1 MKAIVHDTYGPAD
14 VLQLRDTDRPTIG
27 DDDVLVQVRAAAVDP
42 GVWIFMTGRPY
53 LARLASGLRRPRVPV
68 LGRDLTGV
76 VTAVGARVTRFR
88 PGDEVFGTC
97 LRGSYAEFASA
108 PQRRL
113 ARKPANLSF
122 AQAAAV
128 PVSGMTALRAVRDSG
143 QVRAGQRVLVIGA
156 SGGVGSHAVQ
166 IAKAYGATVTAV
178 CAPAR
183 ADFVR
188 SLGADDVLD
197 YTSEEVDRDGPVYDV
212 VIDTGGDRPFSLL
225 RRALTPRGTL
235 ALVGG
240 AYTKGPV
247 LSGYDRQMVRAP
259 LLSLFVGQ
267 RLRSVSAVERA
278 EDLAELGRLIE
289 SGALTPAVDST
300 YPLAEAADAIRHLRD
315 GHPAGKIVVTMPES
329 TGR

>member
-1 MKAIVHDTYGPAD
+1 MKAIVQDTYGPAD
-14 VLQLRDTDRPTIG
+14 VLRLRDVDRPTIG
-27 DDDVLVQVRAAAVDP
+27 DGDVLVQVRAAGVDP

-68 LGRDLTGV
+68 RGRDLAGV

-88 PGDEVFGTC
+88 PGDEVYGTS
-97 LRGSYAEFASA
+97 LRGSYAEFTST
-108 PQRRL
+108 PERRL

-143 QVRAGQRVLVIGA
+143 EVRPGHRVLVIGA

-166 IAKAYGATVTAV
+166 IAKAYGATVTGV

-183 ADFVR
+183 ADVVR

-197 YTSEEVDRDGPVYDV
+197 YTREEIDRDGPVYDV

-240 AYTKGPV
+240 AYTKGPL

-267 RLRSVSAVERA
+267 RLRSVSAMERT
-278 EDLAELGRLIE
+278 EDLDTLRELIE
-289 SGALTPAVDST
+289 AGALTPAVDRT
-300 YPLAEAADAIRHLRD
+300 YPLAEAAHAIRHLRE
-315 GHPAGKIVVTMPES
+315 GHPAGKVVVTI
-329 TGR
+329 

>member
-1 MKAIVHDTYGPAD
+1 MKAIVQESYGSAD
-14 VLQLRDTDRPTIG
+14 VLHLRDIDQPAVG
-27 DDDVLVQVRAAAVDP
+27 DEDVLVHVRAAGVDP

-68 LGRDLTGV
+68 RGRDLAGV
-76 VTAVGARVTRFR
+76 VVEVGARVTRLR
-88 PGDEVFGTC
+88 PGDEVYGTC
-97 LRGSYAEFASA
+97 LSGSYAEFASV

-113 ARKPANLSF
+113 ARKPANVSF

-143 QVRAGQRVLVIGA
+143 AVRRGHRVLVIGA

-178 CAPAR
+178 CTPAR
-183 ADFVR
+183 AAFVR
-188 SLGADDVLD
+188 ALGADDILD
-197 YTSEEVDRDGPVYDV
+197 YTSEEVDRDGPIYDV
-212 VIDTGGDRPFSLL
+212 VIDTGGDRPISLL

-235 ALVGG
+235 AVVGG

-247 LSGYDRQMVRAP
+247 LSGYDRQMVRVP

-267 RLRSVSAVERA
+267 RLRSVSAVERT
-278 EDLAELGRLIE
+278 EDLGELGTLIE
-289 SGALTPAVDST
+289 SGALTPAVDRT
-300 YPLAEAADAIRHLRD
+300 YPLAQAADAIRHFRD
-315 GHPAGKIVVTMPES
+315 GHPAGKVVVTI
-329 TGR
+329 

>member
-1 MKAIVHDTYGPAD
+1 MKAIVQDSYGPPD
-14 VLQLRDTDRPTIG
+14 VLHLRDIDQPAVR
-27 DDDVLVQVRAAAVDP
+27 DDEVLVQVRAAGVDP

-68 LGRDLTGV
+68 RGRDLAGV
-76 VTAVGARVTRFR
+76 VVAVGARVTRFQ

-97 LRGSYAEFASA
+97 PRGSYAEFASA
-108 PQRRL
+108 PERRL

-122 AQAAAV
+122 AQAAAA

-143 QVRAGQRVLVIGA
+143 AVRRGHRVLVIGA

-178 CAPAR
+178 CTPAR
-183 ADFVR
+183 AAFVR
-188 SLGADDVLD
+188 ALGADDILD
-197 YTSEEVDRDGPVYDV
+197 HTTEEVDRRGPIYDV
-212 VIDTGGDRPFSLL
+212 VIDTGGDRPISLL
-225 RRALTPRGTL
+225 RRALTPHGTL

-240 AYTKGPV
+240 TYTRGPV

-267 RLRSVSAVERA
+267 RLRSVSAVERTT
-278 EDLAELGRLIE
+278 DLDELGNLIE
-289 SGALTPAVDST
+289 SGALTPAVDRT
-300 YPLAEAADAIRHLRD
+300 YPLAQAADAIRHLRH
-315 GHPAGKIVVTMPES
+315 GHPAGKIVVTV
-329 TGR
+329 

>member
-1 MKAIVHDTYGPAD
+1 MKAIVQDSYGPPD
-14 VLQLRDTDRPTIG
+14 VLHLRDIDQPAVN
-27 DDDVLVQVRAAAVDP
+27 DEEVLVQVRAAGVDP

-53 LARLASGLRRPRVPV
+53 LARLAAGPRRPRAPV
-68 LGRDLTGV
+68 RGRDLAGV
-76 VTAVGARVTRFR
+76 VVAVGARVTRFR

-97 LRGSYAEFASA
+97 PRGSYAEFASA
-108 PQRRL
+108 PERRL

-122 AQAAAV
+122 AQAAAA

-143 QVRAGQRVLVIGA
+143 AVRPGQRVLVIGA

-183 ADFVR
+183 AAFVR
-188 SLGADDVLD
+188 GLGADDTLD
-197 YTSEEVDRDGPVYDV
+197 YTSEEVDSRGPIYDV
-212 VIDTGGDRPFSLL
+212 VIDTGGDRPVSLL
-225 RRALTPRGTL
+225 RRALTPHGTL

-247 LSGYDRQMVRAP
+247 LSGYDRQMFRAP

-267 RLRSVSAVERA
+267 RLRSVSAVERTR
-278 EDLAELGRLIE
+278 DLSELGNLIE
-289 SGALTPAVDST
+289 SGALTPAVDRT
-300 YPLAEAADAIRHLRD
+300 YPLAQAADAIRHLRH
-315 GHPAGKIVVTMPES
+315 GHPAGKIVVTV
-329 TGR
+329 

>member
-1 MKAIVHDTYGPAD
+1 MKAIVQDTYGPAD
-14 VLQLRDTDRPTIG
+14 VLRLRDVDRPTIG
-27 DDDVLVQVRAAAVDP
+27 DGDVLVQVRAAGVDP

-68 LGRDLTGV
+68 RGRDLAGV

-88 PGDEVFGTC
+88 PGDEVYGTS
-97 LRGSYAEFASA
+97 LRGSYAEFTST
-108 PQRRL
+108 PERRL

-143 QVRAGQRVLVIGA
+143 EVRPGHRVLVIGA

-166 IAKAYGATVTAV
+166 IAKAYGATVTGV

-183 ADFVR
+183 ADVVR
-188 SLGADDVLD
+188 ALGADDVLD
-197 YTSEEVDRDGPVYDV
+197 YTREEIDRDGPVYDV

-240 AYTKGPV
+240 AYTKGPL

-267 RLRSVSAVERA
+267 RLRSVSAMERT
-278 EDLAELGRLIE
+278 EDLDTLRELIE
-289 SGALTPAVDST
+289 AGALTPAVDRS
-300 YPLAEAADAIRHLRD
+300 YPLAEAAHAIRHLRE
-315 GHPAGKIVVTMPES
+315 GHPAGKVVVTI
-329 TGR
+329 

>member
-1 MKAIVHDTYGPAD
+1 MKAIVHDTYGPPD
-14 VLQLRDTDRPTIG
+14 VLQLRDIDRPRTG
-27 DDDVLVQVRAAAVDP
+27 DRDVLVRVHAAGVDP

-68 LGRDLTGV
+68 LGRDLAGV
-76 VTAVGARVTRFR
+76 VVAVGARVTRFR
-88 PGDEVFGTC
+88 RGDEVFGTC
-97 LRGSYAEFASA
+97 LRGSYAEFATA
-108 PQRRL
+108 PQQRL
-113 ARKPANLSF
+113 AHKPATVSF
-122 AQAAAV
+122 ARAATA
-128 PVSGMTALRAVRDSG
+128 PVSGLTALRAVRDSG
-143 QVRAGQRVLVIGA
+143 EVRPGHRVLVIGA

-197 YTSEEVDRDGPVYDV
+197 YTSEEVDRDGPVHDV
-212 VIDTGGDRPFSLL
+212 VIDTGGDRPFGVL

-240 AYTKGPV
+240 SYTKGPV

-259 LLSLFVGQ
+259 LLSLFVDQ
-267 RLRSVSAVERA
+267 RLRGVNATERA
-278 EDLAELGRLIE
+278 GDLAELRDLME
-289 SGALTPAVDST
+289 SGALTPAVDRA
-300 YPLAEAADAIRHLRD
+300 YPLAETADAIRHLRD
-315 GHPAGKIVVTMPES
+315 GHPAGKLVVTVV
-329 TGR
+329 

>member
-1 MKAIVHDTYGPAD
+1 MKAIVQDSYGPSD
-14 VLQLRDTDRPTIG
+14 VLHLRDIDQPAVR
-27 DDDVLVQVRAAAVDP
+27 DDEVLVQVRAAGVDP

-68 LGRDLTGV
+68 RGRDLAGV
-76 VTAVGARVTRFR
+76 VVAVGSRVTRFR

-97 LRGSYAEFASA
+97 PRGSYAEFAST
-108 PQRRL
+108 PERRL

-122 AQAAAV
+122 AQAAAA

-143 QVRAGQRVLVIGA
+143 AVRRGHRVLVIGA

-178 CAPAR
+178 CTPAR
-183 ADFVR
+183 AAFVR
-188 SLGADDVLD
+188 ALGADDVLD
-197 YTSEEVDRDGPVYDV
+197 YTSEEIDRGGPICDV
-212 VIDTGGDRPFSLL
+212 VIDTGGDRPVSLL
-225 RRALTPRGTL
+225 RRALTPHGTL

-240 AYTKGPV
+240 TYTKGAV

-267 RLRSVSAVERA
+267 RLRSVSAVERTR
-278 EDLAELGRLIE
+278 DLEELGNLIE
-289 SGALTPAVDST
+289 SGALTPAVDRT
-300 YPLAEAADAIRHLRD
+300 YPLAQAADAINHLRH
-315 GHPAGKIVVTMPES
+315 GHPAGKVVVTI
-329 TGR
+329 